1 VTAETLAILGVTGD
15 LAGGYLLPA
24 LATLQAEDLLPPDL
38 EIIGVGR
45 EDWTDE
51 RFREHTVERLSRAG
65 SELTP
70 AAAQAF
76 GERLN
81 YESADV
87 TDQAALEA
95 VFAGQVDAGTPVIA
109 YLALPHAVFAGAVDA
124 LAGVGLPAGS
134 RLVVEKPFGQSE
146 ETARRLNEKVLTV
159 VPEDHVFR
167 VDHFLAKQTVYN
179 VLGLRFANR
188 DLRAAVER
196 AARRAGRRRLG
207 RDARARGPGGY
218 YDKAGALQD
227 MLQNHL
233 LQLMSLVAM
242 EPPDVAARE
251 RPARPQDRPP
261 ARGPHVTPED
271 VARDAVRGR
280 YTAGSVD
287 GREVPS
293 YVDEP
298 GVDAARGHRDVR
310 AGDAARRQLALV
322 GRAVHAAVGQ
332 RRSASGR
339 REICLRFRPV
349 PHLTFGADQ
358 PGTSNEL
365 RLTLDPDRVA
375 LGVNFNGI
383 GDPFDVESAELATSL
398 APAALPPYSQ
408 VLLAALAGRRRA
420 VDPRRRGRGVL
431 ADHRPDSRRLAR
443 GRGAVAR
450 LPGRLSRTC
459 LASSGAG
466 TG

>member
-1 VTAETLAILGVTGD
+1 VTAPTLAILGITGD
-15 LAGGYLLPA
+15 LAGRYLLPG
-24 LATLQAEDLLPPDL
+24 LAKLQAGDLLPADL
-38 EIIGVGR
+38 DILGVGR
-45 EDWTDE
+45 EDWTNE
-51 RFREHTVERLSRAG
+51 HFREHTFERLSRAKA
-65 SELTP
+65 EL
-70 AAAQAF
+70 AADDAQAF
-76 GERLN
+76 CARLH
-81 YESADV
+81 YAAADV
-87 TDQAALEA
+87 TDPGALKQ
-95 VFAGQVDAGTPVIA
+95 VFAGPLQAGTPVIV
-109 YLALPHAVFAGAVDA
+109 YLALPHAVLAAAVDA
-124 LAGVGLPAGS
+124 LAAVGLPAGS
-134 RLVVEKPFGQSE
+134 RLVVEKPFGESQ
-146 ETARRLNEKVLTV
+146 ETARRLNQKVLAV

-188 DLRAAVER
+188 IFEPLWNALHVER
-196 AARRAGRRRLG
+196 VDIVWDETLALEGRA
-207 RDARARGPGGY
+207 GY

-242 EPPDVAARE
+242 EPPTSLHENDLR
-251 RPARPQDRPP
+251 DRKIGLLR
-261 ARGPHVTPED
+261 AVRTLTPDD

-280 YTAGSVD
+280 YTAGSID

-298 GVDAARGHRDVR
+298 GVDAARGTETFAQVTLRVDNWRWCGVPFT
-310 AGDAARRQLALV
+310 L
-322 GRAVHAAVGQ
+322 
-332 RRSASGR
+332 RSGKGLGVGR

-358 PGTSNEL
+358 PGTANEL

-375 LGVNFNGI
+375 LGVSFNGI

-408 VLLAALAGRRRA
+408 VLLAALAGDAALSIRGDEAEESWRIIA
-420 VDPRRRGRGVL
+420 DPG
-431 ADHRPDSRRLAR
+431 RLAR
-443 GRGAVAR
+443 RCRAAAR
-450 LPGRLSRTC
+450 LPRRLGRAC
-459 LASSGAG
+459 PVSSGAG